1 MDHFHGVADWGAGAF
16 WLFLGAA
23 VIAGA
28 WEKNRKNAEK
38 HETLRRIIEKTGN
51 VDEAKLKEVFSPSG
65 PDWMTSKPG
74 EGYRGLR
81 VGGIVVMG
89 LGAAIAFAFLA
100 LGLSGVGPGKAMKIG
115 LAIAG
120 AVAVFGFGLFYSSRF
135 AEPPP
140 DQRNGP
146 SAR

>member
-1 MDHFHGVADWGAGAF
+1 MDHFGDWGAGTF

-23 VIAGA
+23 VVAGA
-28 WEKNRKNAEK
+28 WEKNRKNSEK

-51 VDEAKLKEVFSPSG
+51 VDDARLKEVFNPSG
-65 PDWMTSKPG
+65 PDWMTSRPG

-81 VGGIVVMG
+81 IGGTVIMC

-100 LGLSGVGPGKAMKIG
+100 LGLSVVIPRKAMIIG

-120 AVAVFGFGLFYSSRF
+120 GVAIFGLGLFFSSRF

-146 SAR
+146 TAR

>member
-1 MDHFHGVADWGAGAF
+1 MDHFHGVGDWGAGAF

-23 VIAGA
+23 TLAGA
-28 WEKNRKNAEK
+28 WEKNRKNTER

-51 VDEAKLKEVFSPSG
+51 VDEAKLRELFNPSG
-65 PDWMTSKPG
+65 PDWMITRPG
-74 EGYRGLR
+74 EAYRGMR
-81 VGGIVVMG
+81 IGGAVVMG
-89 LGAAIAFAFLA
+89 LSAALAFVFTTLGYSDVIPRKAF
-100 LGLSGVGPGKAMKIG
+100 VIG

-120 AVAVFGFGLFYSSRF
+120 AVAIFGVGLFYSSRF

-146 SAR
+146 TAR

>member
-1 MDHFHGVADWGAGAF
+1 MEHVHGVANWGAGAF
-16 WLFLGAA
+16 WLFIAAA

-28 WEKNRKNAEK
+28 WEKIRKNAEK
-38 HETLRRIIEKTGN
+38 HETLRRIIEKTGS

-65 PDWMTSKPG
+65 PDWMTSRPG
-74 EGYRGLR
+74 DGYRGLR
-81 VGGIVVMG
+81 IGGIVITG

-100 LGLSGVGPGKAMKIG
+100 LGVSGVMPRVGQVIG
-115 LAIAG
+115 LSIAG
-120 AVAVFGFGLFYSSRF
+120 AVVIFGLGLFYSSRF

-146 SAR
+146 SGR

>member
-1 MDHFHGVADWGAGAF
+1 MDHFQGVGDWGAGAF

-28 WEKNRKNAEK
+28 WEKNRKNAER
-38 HETLRRIIEKTGN
+38 HETLRRIIEKTGS

-65 PDWMTSKPG
+65 PDWMIARPG
-74 EGYRGLR
+74 ESYRGLR
-81 VGGIVVMG
+81 IGGIVVMG

-100 LGLSGVGPGKAMKIG
+100 LGLSGVAPAKAMKIG

-120 AVAVFGFGLFYSSRF
+120 AIAVFGSGLFYSSRF

-140 DQRNGP
+140 DHRNGP